1 VNFVSSGEDIF
12 RKPRGRGKQF
22 LAQNVSGTKFF
33 AIKRIRKA
41 VQKHSNMENFLL
53 TTIASSQHLSR
64 SFKVLETG
72 GGAQLPDLRMY
83 QREAW
88 YTDDQACSKSY
99 PKQKYKYFGEKLK
112 REKN

>member
-1 VNFVSSGEDIF
+1 MIRKYSSWGCAMYEPQGRVNFVSSGEDIF

-53 TTIASSQHLSR
+53 TTIA
-64 SFKVLETG
+64 T
-72 GGAQLPDLRMY
+72 PI
-83 QREAW
+83 
-88 YTDDQACSKSY
+88 
-99 PKQKYKYFGEKLK
+99 
-112 REKN
+112 